1 MQSQLVR
8 IMMPD
13 GTMAWVNAQQ
23 LSNITM
29 PMQMPMQM
37 TVQMPVQM
45 PMQNVSV
52 AQTTPRLF
60 NDLPPMK
67 ETGFSETAKPIAKQ
81 TQEPVVKQT
90 QEPVVKPAERVV
102 SKKTNV
108 HPICAISRPEKEDC
122 RCDICGR
129 AYRNASSLNQ
139 HKLKKHTTAKKK
151 TYVNDIRGVGFVV
164 PKFSVPDAS
173 PQKTVEDD
181 KPMDADLADDDDTSS
196 TTSDSLDSFDM
207 SESSD
212 VYSTDNFPE
221 LQKSGE
227 KKEVLLNTS
236 KLMHV
241 PTYFSKKTLRVRA
254 GFGKGEVDHKRIIEK
269 NGKEVTESIYK
280 DEVIDGNFDPVRVN
294 KGDLVPVLSVGLTYL
309 SCDEVAEWWLTVMP
323 EALHPLVQ
331 KIKVKNVDGSQMI
344 EEGLDQDIEKFFRWL
359 FRPASVKDLKEAGI
373 TEDIAVC
380 PRYTEEYVEKIRLQ
394 IKLIQRRAQVCLTLK
409 DGTSVVGWVS
419 LKKGKAT
426 TMKKI
431 VDKTCKPS
439 VRMELTYTWISDSM
453 DVLGKKTWVKA
464 FEQRVMDQ
472 LKSEPFE
479 LNPTKVS
486 FPKKFMNNFYK
497 PSFRWC
503 IVEFDN
509 ETDALELM
517 DASQADGFL
526 GYRWSDLYLKT
537 NRSEVSVPLTTQNPR
552 WTEAIR
558 N

>member
-1 MQSQLVR
+1 MQSQFVQ
-8 IMMPD
+8 ITMPD
-13 GTMAWVNAQQ
+13 GTMQLVNAQQ
-23 LSNITM
+23 LLNISM
-29 PMQMPMQM
+29 PMQ
-37 TVQMPVQM
+37 VPVQM

-60 NDLPPMK
+60 RDSP
-67 ETGFSETAKPIAKQ
+67 TVSETAKPFVKQ
-81 TQEPVVKQT
+81 VQEPA
-90 QEPVVKPAERVV
+90 VKPVERVV
-102 SKKTNV
+102 SKDNV
-108 HPICAISRPEKEDC
+108 HRIATISRPETETC
-122 RCDICGR
+122 ICDICGR
-129 AYRNASSLNQ
+129 AYMNASYLNK
-139 HKLKKHTTAKKK
+139 HMFKKHAAGSKRTN
-151 TYVNDIRGVGFVV
+151 YVNDIRGVGFVV
-164 PKFSVPDAS
+164 PKFSTPDAS

-181 KPMDADLADDDDTSS
+181 KPMDADLADDDTSS
-196 TTSDSLDSFDM
+196 TTSDDSDSLDM

-221 LQKSGE
+221 LQNSGE
-227 KKEVLLNTS
+227 KKDVLLNTS

-254 GFGKGEVDHKRIIEK
+254 GFGKGEVDHKRTIVK

-280 DEVIDGNFDPVRVN
+280 DEVLDGNFEPVRVN

-323 EALHPLVQ
+323 KALHPLVQ
-331 KIKVKNVDGSQMI
+331 KIKVRNVDGSQMI
-344 EEGLDQDIEKFFRWL
+344 EERDDAANDKFFQWL
-359 FRPASVKDLKEAGI
+359 FRPVYSKDLKKAGI

-380 PRYTEEYVEKIRLQ
+380 PDYTEEYVEKIRLQ

-409 DGTSVVGWVS
+409 DGTSVFGWVA
-419 LKKGKAT
+419 LKKAKGT
-426 TMKKI
+426 TMKKM
-431 VDKTCKPS
+431 VDRTCKPS

-472 LKSEPFE
+472 LKSEPLE

-486 FPKKFMNNFYK
+486 FPKNFMNNFFK
-497 PSFRWC
+497 PNFRWC

-509 ETDALELM
+509 ETDALELL
-517 DASQADGFL
+517 DSNQAGGFCKFQ
-526 GYRWSDLYLKT
+526 WNDLYVKT
-537 NRSEVSVPLTTQNPR
+537 NRSEVSVPFTTYEANRFERDLSMKKVSKSR
-552 WTEAIR
+552 WTATIR